1 MKKISAY
8 LIPHSLKARLVVL
21 TLLFLLLPT
30 GILGYLGYDYLYDT
44 IKTSNIRAVGHIADA
59 RHEQLNIMLKNTTDR
74 VEHFLQHLPQQC
86 LANEKSKI
94 NDCLKQML
102 QLFINNEQAISATL
116 TNKKGLHIHV
126 GDTFSPEITPFQTGQ
141 LVGFSAPE
149 KSVQRLY
156 YIVKENKQG
165 ERLSVTFPIS
175 AIQQIF
181 VSDPSLGE
189 SGDVFIM
196 DSQGFFITYPHLLES
211 QDHSKETLEQ
221 HAAHLGEAKNDHAMQ
236 HCLMMGNAE
245 MLDVDRRNI
254 EIIHSFRFVPE
265 VGGGCIMA
273 HLDQAEA
280 FASLD
285 ILRWRV
291 VWITIGLIIFALM
304 IALMVGKNIVRPID
318 KLCTVTHEIING
330 NYTVSAVVAGDSE
343 IAALANA
350 FNLMTERLKFAF
362 DELNAHRAQLEHQ
375 VQKRTKQLL
384 IAKDEAEQSLR
395 LLQET
400 KENLVQAE
408 KMAALG
414 GLVAGVAHEINTPI
428 GITVTSASFLS
439 DETHKI
445 FTLYKEGEL
454 GGDELEAY
462 FDTAKQSTK
471 LMIINCQRASDLIQS
486 FKQVAVD
493 QTSDKPR
500 EFNLKNYL
508 EEILLSLRPALK
520 KTRIKVEL
528 DCPSILFIWGYPGA
542 VSQIITNFV
551 MNSLFHAYE
560 PNQTGM
566 IKLTVLLSSADRI
579 ELRYSDDGK
588 GIHPDIQNKIF
599 DPFFT
604 TQRGN
609 GGSGLGLHVV
619 YNLVHQI
626 LKGTLQIKSVEGQ
639 GTTFI
644 VNFPKR
650 LQIA

>member
-1 MKKISAY
+1 MKKISTY
-8 LIPHSLKARLVVL
+8 FPHSLKARLVVL

-44 IKTSNIRAVGHIADA
+44 IKASNIRAVGHIADA
-59 RHEQLNIMLKNTTDR
+59 RHEQLNIMLKNTNDR
-74 VEHFLQHLPQQC
+74 AEHFLQHLPQQC
-86 LANEKSKI
+86 EKRDQAKV
-94 NDCLKQML
+94 NDCFKQAL
-102 QLFINNEQAISATL
+102 QIFINNEQAISATL
-116 TNKKGLHIHV
+116 TNTSGLNIHV
-126 GDTFSPEITPFQTGQ
+126 GNTFVPDITPFQTGQ

-156 YIVKENKQG
+156 YIVKENEQG
-165 ERLSVTFPIS
+165 ERLTVTFPIS

-211 QDHSKETLEQ
+211 QDHSNETLEQ
-221 HAAHLGEAKNDHAMQ
+221 HAAHLSEAKNDHAMQ

-245 MLDVDRRNI
+245 MLDIDRRGV

-280 FASLD
+280 FATLNA
-285 ILRWRV
+285 LQWRV
-291 VWITIGLIIFALM
+291 VWITIGLVIFALM
-304 IALMVGKNIVRPID
+304 IALMVGKNIVKPID
-318 KLCTVTHEIING
+318 KLCAVTHQIING
-330 NYTVSAVVAGDSE
+330 NYAISAVVSGDSE

-350 FNLMTERLKFAF
+350 FNLMTERLKLAF
-362 DELNAHRAQLEHQ
+362 DELNAHRTQLEHK
-375 VQKRTKQLL
+375 VQKRTEQLL
-384 IAKDEAEQSLR
+384 IAKNEAEQSLT

-400 KENLVQAE
+400 QESLVQAE

-428 GITVTSASFLS
+428 GITLTSASFLNE
-439 DETHKI
+439 ETNKVI
-445 FTLYKEGEL
+445 SLYGQGEL

-462 FDTAKQSTK
+462 FDNAKQSTE
-471 LMIINCQRASDLIQS
+471 LMTMNCHRAADLIQS

-493 QTSDKPR
+493 QTSDNQR

-508 EEILLSLRPALK
+508 EEVLVSLRPALK
-520 KTRIKVEL
+520 NRIIRIEL
-528 DCPSILFIWGYPGA
+528 VCPDDLMILGFPGA
-542 VSQIITNFV
+542 ISQIVTNFI
-551 MNSLFHAYE
+551 MNSLTHGYDK
-560 PNQTGM
+560 NQQGT
-566 IKLTVLLSSADRI
+566 IKLQLSDLPENKI
-579 ELRYSDDGK
+579 EFRYSDDGK
-588 GIHPDIQNKIF
+588 GIPADIQSKIF

-609 GGSGLGLHVV
+609 GGSGLGLNLV
-619 YNLVHQI
+619 YNIVHQT
-626 LKGTLQIKSVEGQ
+626 LKGSVQVHSVEGE
-639 GTTFI
+639 GTTFTI
-644 VNFPKR
+644 HFPKES
-650 LQIA
+650 